1 MKKLNPTCIIA
12 MILVAVLE
20 GLAIYKGTDGSFF
33 GIVIAAIAGLGGYQV
48 GLNTP
53 TPPKE

>member
-1 MKKLNPTCIIA
+1 MKKINPIVLIA
-12 MILVAVLE
+12 IVCVAGLE
-20 GLAIYKGTDGSFF
+20 ALAILKGMDGSFF
-33 GIVIAAIAGLGGYQV
+33 GVVIAAIAGLGGYQV